1 MKLEECLIVFATKVE
16 ENEKFKEFSDRVI
29 FTGVGKINSTYTL
42 TKKLEELKQLN
53 KMPKYV
59 INIGTASSNKY
70 KVGELLYCNRFIQH
84 DMDATKFGF
93 ELGITPEDQFPL
105 IIEHKKLITDLPNAT
120 CGTGDSFEP
129 SGSIYKIIDAIE
141 MEAYAFAKVCKSE
154 NIDFI
159 ALKCVTN
166 RFDESPED
174 WISQAKNGAK
184 LSLQYLKNKL
194 FSE

>member
-1 MKLEECLIVFATKVE
+1 MKLEECLIVFATKLE
-16 ENEKFKEFSDRVI
+16 ENGAFEEFYDRVI
-29 FTGVGKINSTYTL
+29 FTGVGKINSTYAL
-42 TKKLEELKQLN
+42 TKKLAELKQLG

-59 INIGTASSNKY
+59 INIGTVSSDKY
-70 KVGELLYCNRFIQH
+70 KVGDIVYCNRFIQH

-105 IIEHKKLITDLPNAT
+105 LIEHKKLIEDLPNAT

-129 SGSIYKIIDAIE
+129 TGPIYKIVDVIE
-141 MEAYAFAKVCKSE
+141 MEAYAFARVCKFE

-159 ALKCVTN
+159 AIKSVTN

-174 WISQAKNGAK
+174 WVTQARKGSK
-184 LSLQYLKNKL
+184 LSFQYLKNKL
-194 FSE
+194 FN